1 MSAAVHPP
9 RSGFD
14 FSNANRYVTLDLFL
28 NEFTLI
34 APIEMLSLKA
44 KA

>member
-1 MSAAVHPP
+1 MSAAAHLP

-14 FSNANRYVTLDLFL
+14 FSNANRCVALDLFL
-28 NEFTLI
+28 NEFALRPPI
-34 APIEMLSLKA
+34 AMLSLKA